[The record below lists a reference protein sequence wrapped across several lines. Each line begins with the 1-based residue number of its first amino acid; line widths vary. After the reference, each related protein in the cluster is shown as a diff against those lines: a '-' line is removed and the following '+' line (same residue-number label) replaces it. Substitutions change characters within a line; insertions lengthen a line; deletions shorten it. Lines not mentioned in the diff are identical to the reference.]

1 MHDAQNLLNYYKE
14 SFNTKKVEQPVEK
27 KNKKEEQKYQQQ
39 IADQQAYVMGMAGAQ
54 NDNS

>member
-1 MHDAQNLLNYYKE
+1 M
-14 SFNTKKVEQPVEK
+14 EK